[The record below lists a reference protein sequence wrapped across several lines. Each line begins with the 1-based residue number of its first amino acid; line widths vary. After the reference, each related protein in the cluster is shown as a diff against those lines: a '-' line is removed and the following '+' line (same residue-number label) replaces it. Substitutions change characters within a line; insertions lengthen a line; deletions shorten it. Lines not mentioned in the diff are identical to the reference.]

1 MSLAVESGGQWP
13 DAVER
18 ILRGLPEWFGIEESL
33 LGYVEAARSLPT
45 VIARQDGDIVG
56 VCVVRL
62 HNPLA
67 AENELTRAFF
77 EAVGFIPL
85 EERTDIWGPTTRASS
100 R

>member
-1 MSLAVESGGQWP
+1 
-13 DAVER
+13 
-18 ILRGLPEWFGIEESL
+18 
-33 LGYVEAARSLPT
+33 
-45 VIARQDGDIVG
+45 
-56 VCVVRL
+56 
-62 HNPLA
+62 LA